1 MYKIIPTDRKEV
13 VRRLEELS
21 SEKSRYTGV
30 PRCAYVLRGIVIER
44 NGMINTEADADMDL
58 LRMLITEGLVELQEN
73 EEAEVNEEAS
83 SDEDDVNMT
92 IDAGEND
99 AIETYSY
106 DEVDEV
112 AETVSEN
119 ATSVEET
126 DGIIEASEDEA
137 AEADDEEAENE
148 EATSSEENAE
158 TVTDAEVQEAQ
169 EAVQEIQEVETNVAE
184 SVAEDIRGEPEE
196 TCDNIDAPESTDE
209 GNPTKPIISF
219 PLSDHNVE
227 SIRNLVFTIY
237 SRGKLL
243 SKATGGDFFASE
255 ALVEDLQ
262 RGVGFNSV
270 EKVLAFIERVKTE
283 EFRGISFEHEE
294 NREGKVKFDG
304 FPETSDTQV
313 IQAWTVLA
321 GAINKNTIKQHHVRA
336 KKVDDTNE
344 KFSFRTWLTRLGLN
358 GSDLKIERN
367 ILYRNL
373 SGHTAF
379 RNEEAQ
385 RRWTE
390 RQKTKQEAL
399 REQKAMAAMA
409 AMTTTATMAANV
421 EDVGD

>member
-1 MYKIIPTDRKEV
+1 MYRIIPTDRKEV

-44 NGMINTEADADMDL
+44 NGTINTEADADMDL
-58 LRMLITEGLVELQEN
+58 LRMLTSEGLVELQEN
-73 EEAEVNEEAS
+73 EKDEV
-83 SDEDDVNMT
+83 SDETVSNEDDGNMT
-92 IDAGEND
+92 TEAGEND
-99 AIETYSY
+99 AIETPEY
-106 DEVDEV
+106 DEIAEV
-112 AETVSEN
+112 VSEDIIS
-119 ATSVEET
+119 AEET
-126 DGIIEASEDEA
+126 AGIIEASEDETT
-137 AEADDEEAENE
+137 EVENE
-148 EATSSEENAE
+148 EATSSEETAE
-158 TVTDAEVQEAQ
+158 TVTNAEAQ
-169 EAVQEIQEVETNVAE
+169 EVQEIQEFETNMAE
-184 SVAEDIRGEPEE
+184 SVAEDIREEPEE

-209 GNPTKPIISF
+209 RNPMKPIISF
-219 PLSDHNVE
+219 PLSDHNIE

-255 ALVEDLQ
+255 PLVEDLQ
-262 RGVGFNSV
+262 RGVGYNSV
-270 EKVLAFIERVKTE
+270 EKVLALIERVKTE

-294 NREGKVKFDG
+294 KGEGKVKFDG
-304 FPETSDTQV
+304 FPETADPQV

-358 GSDLKIERN
+358 GSDLKMERN

-390 RQKTKQEAL
+390 RQKAKQEAL
-399 REQKAMAAMA
+399 REQKAMA
-409 AMTTTATMAANV
+409 TMASNV
-421 EDVGD
+421 EVVEGMEDTED

>member
-73 EEAEVNEEAS
+73 EEEIVSEEIAP
-83 SDEDDVNMT
+83 DEDDVNMT
-92 IDAGEND
+92 TEVREND
-99 AIETYSY
+99 AIETSSY
-106 DEVDEV
+106 DEVTE
-112 AETVSEN
+112 AESEE
-119 ATSVEET
+119 ATSSEET
-126 DGIIEASEDEA
+126 DGSIEASEDETA
-137 AEADDEEAENE
+137 EAENE

-158 TVTDAEVQEAQ
+158 NAINAEIQEAQEAAQ
-169 EAVQEIQEVETNVAE
+169 EAVQETQEVETNVAE

-262 RGVGFNSV
+262 RGVGFNSI

-294 NREGKVKFDG
+294 KGEGKVKFDG
-304 FPETSDTQV
+304 FPETSDTKV
-313 IQAWTVLA
+313 VQAWTVLA
-321 GAINKNTIKQHHVRA
+321 DAINKNTIKQHHVRA

-390 RQKTKQEAL
+390 RQKAKQEAL

-409 AMTTTATMAANV
+409 TMTTTATMAANV
-421 EDVGD
+421 ENVED